1 MNSLLIPVS
10 ADLATRSVGQQSGLL
25 FAGIGAVLVLATLV
39 AEALRWRQR
48 RRGQP
53 SAVIANL
60 VARIRAWWVMVIV
73 VGLALLFGRAGVIV
87 LFALISLLAL
97 RAWSWA
103 DAAPTAS
110 ARRSALPRRALARRS
125 PRR

>member
-10 ADLATRSVGQQSGLL
+10 ADLASRSVGQQSSLL
-25 FAGIGAVLVLATLV
+25 YAGIGAVLVLATLV
-39 AEALRWRQR
+39 AEMLSWRQR

-73 VGLALLFGRAGVIV
+73 VGLALMASQGPRFGSFAAIYGLPQTI
-87 LFALISLLAL
+87 ALIEAGANGELA
-97 RAWSWA
+97 
-103 DAAPTAS
+103 
-110 ARRSALPRRALARRS
+110 
-125 PRR
+125 